1 MVKMEFQFK
10 VEKLV
15 KIIRNKDKFM
25 YSNVVPEA
33 KNVKMTTKSRKI
45 GHFTAL
51 DVNIDA
57 ESGEYAFIIRNPEV
71 DMYFKQMVSKEKDE
85 KWLKRLEGFDV
96 SVLTQGAFFFTIK

>member
-1 MVKMEFQFK
+1 MEFQFK

-15 KIIRNKDKFM
+15 KIIQNKDRFL
-25 YSNVVPEA
+25 YSNIVPEA
-33 KNVKMTTKSRKI
+33 KNVKVSSNTRKI
-45 GHFTAL
+45 GHLTAL
-51 DVNIDA
+51 DVCIDA
-57 ESGEYAFIIRNPEV
+57 EPGEYAFIIRNPEV

>member
-1 MVKMEFQFK
+1 MEFQFK

-45 GHFTAL
+45 GHVTAL

-57 ESGEYAFIIRNPEV
+57 EP
-71 DMYFKQMVSKEKDE
+71 
-85 KWLKRLEGFDV
+85 
-96 SVLTQGAFFFTIK
+96 